1 MKDKHLIVV
10 SVDAL
15 VYEDLEYAATL
26 PAFGKILKEG
36 ALIQRVE
43 TIYPSLTH
51 AVHASIMTGCPAG
64 VTGIVSNDIFEAGKF
79 GRPWYNHLDEVKC
92 ETIFHAAKK
101 AGLTTAACR
110 WPVTAN
116 GDDVIDYLV
125 PEIMG
130 EDMNGHEDE
139 AAEVYRRLGTSECV
153 MDIVEAALD
162 KYGPGHTHPEYDEFE
177 IWCAAE
183 IIRRFKPNILFSHP
197 GYVDSERHRTGLF
210 SDYVRESVRVTDEW
224 LTMLLEAVHD
234 AGIEDSTDFVVL
246 SDHGHLGIQ
255 RTLCPNV
262 FLADA
267 GLIRTDAQGN
277 LVSWD
282 AYICGCGLSGQV
294 YLSRPEDE
302 ALKSQVFELLRSMA
316 REGIY
321 GFERVFTLDEVRE
334 RYGLD
339 GAFSFVIETDGFTS
353 FSEDWKRPVVRG
365 FDLSDYRFG
374 HSTHG
379 HMPEKGP
386 QPPFMGMGPSFK
398 KGAVLAKGH
407 ILDHA
412 ATFAKIL
419 GIDLPQAQGKP
430 ADVILDIV

>member
-36 ALIQRVE
+36 ALIRRVE

-64 VTGIVSNDIFEAGKF
+64 KTGIVSNDIFEAGKF
-79 GRPWYNHLDEVKC
+79 GRPWYNHIHEVKC

-116 GDDVIDYLV
+116 GDDVIDYLI

-130 EDMNGHEDE
+130 EDMDGHEDE
-139 AAEVYRRLGTSECV
+139 APEVYRRLGTSECV

-177 IWCAAE
+177 MWCAAE

-197 GYVDSERHRTGLF
+197 GYVDGERHRTGLF
-210 SDYVRESVRVTDEW
+210 SEYVRESVRVTDQW
-224 LTMLLEAVHD
+224 LTMLLEAVRD

-246 SDHGHLGIQ
+246 SDHGHLAYQ
-255 RTLCPNV
+255 RVMCPNV
-262 FLADA
+262 YLKDA
-267 GLIRTDAQGN
+267 GLIRTDETDK
-277 LVSWD
+277 LLSWD
-282 AYICGCGLSGQV
+282 AYVCGCGLSGQV
-294 YLSRPEDE
+294 YLSRPGDE
-302 ALKSQVFELLRSMA
+302 ELKAKVFELLSDMA

-339 GAFSFVIETDGFTS
+339 GEFSFVIETDGFTT
-353 FSEDWKRPVVRG
+353 FSEAWTRPAVRVNPI
-365 FDLSDYRFG
+365 SDYRYG
-374 HSTHG
+374 HSGHG

-398 KGAVLAKGH
+398 KGAVLDTGH
-407 ILDHA
+407 ILNHA
-412 ATFAKIL
+412 PTFAKIFGL
-419 GIDLPQAQGKP
+419 ELPQAQGT
-430 ADVILDIV
+430 AVDAILQL